1 MRQSAGWAPAGQL
14 LISCAA
20 CRHPHVLSTPSVR
33 CPHASVMHPL
43 MQLEP
48 SPQAYKWWQ
57 EQELRD
63 LCDSVGLVDFRRAR
77 SNRFI
82 LFSVA
87 KPENAAAH

>member
-1 MRQSAGWAPAGQL
+1 
-14 LISCAA
+14 
-20 CRHPHVLSTPSVR
+20 
-33 CPHASVMHPL
+33 

-82 LFSVA
+82 LFSVT
-87 KPENAAAH
+87 KPENAAAQ